1 MQDTPDFKRERRAY
15 LIGFSLA
22 LGLTLLPFLAV
33 AVPWVSRGMAIWMI
47 AVCAVIQI
55 VAQFRYFLHIDLS
68 MQKRE
73 DLQLILFATLIVII
87 MMAGTIWIMANLA
100 TRMM

>member
-1 MQDTPDFKRERRAY
+1 MQHPPDFKKERRAY
-15 LIGFSLA
+15 LVGFVIA
-22 LGLTLLPFLAV
+22 LGLTLLPFWAV
-33 AVPWVSRGMAIWMI
+33 AAPWASRSLIIWAI

-55 VAQFRYFLHIDLS
+55 LAQFRYFLHINLS
-68 MQKRE
+68 RQKRE

-100 TRMM
+100 MRMM

>member
-1 MQDTPDFKRERRAY
+1 MRRPPDFKKERRAY
-15 LIGFSLA
+15 LIGFSMA
-22 LGLTLLPFLAV
+22 LCLTLVPFLAV
-33 AVPWVSRGMAIWMI
+33 VVPWVSRGAAIWVI

-68 MQKRE
+68 RQKRE
-73 DLQLILFATLIVII
+73 DLQLILFAMLIVII